1 MHVLDHPRR
10 ACALVGQLS
19 SCAIDARKGLAK
31 FVSDTDASIAVVE
44 IEDQALEE
52 ATVELGAYVRPRLR
66 VEIVRALS
74 EGYPSLRELHA
85 LSEVV
90 FVLGDP
96 LLDTAALQLDVV
108 HQVSDL
114 VLGR

>member
-1 MHVLDHPRR
+1 M
-10 ACALVGQLS
+10 
-19 SCAIDARKGLAK
+19 
-31 FVSDTDASIAVVE
+31 SDTDASIAVVE